1 MCGDNRIK
9 GKSRTWVFFC
19 RKWIWTNSNVYQW
32 LYLNLLWPSWA
43 LCFVASDPTASS
55 GCTTHGFFTPSRTLP
70 YKQLRKCAWWPLQG
84 RVAARWSCIT
94 NAADLLLCIRALSAF
109 RTYFTRKL
117 LTAFRFSLWEYIH
130 RSVTL
135 NHLVWQGKNINMNT
149 IPKNVLVEFNRVKN

>member
-55 GCTTHGFFTPSRTLP
+55 GRTTHGFFTPSRTLP
-70 YKQLRKCAWWPLQG
+70 YKQLRVPGGLCKDKWQQGEAALQTL
-84 RVAARWSCIT
+84 RTSCFAYEPSQPSELI
-94 NAADLLLCIRALSAF
+94 LLASF
-109 RTYFTRKL
+109 
-117 LTAFRFSLWEYIH
+117 
-130 RSVTL
+130 
-135 NHLVWQGKNINMNT
+135 
-149 IPKNVLVEFNRVKN
+149 